1 MRHEPRRPI
10 GDVERAVELMG
21 GNALLART
29 HQALVQRLG
38 DARPARAALRGLARP
53 AEIPLS
59 YAQRRL
65 WFLDRLEGAS
75 ATYTIPLA
83 LRVRVL
89 DRAALEA
96 AVGDLV
102 ERHES
107 LRTIFPDTLGVPR
120 QLILDAVAAR
130 PRLAVTCGRSGAFGS
145 VVCCDAHRV

>member
-1 MRHEPRRPI
+1 MARAEKSFLDMIERRFAARPDVPSWPSASHRPWDRPRLLPDVRCQPLPSPVV
-10 GDVERAVELMG
+10 VERDAVLFKR
-21 GNALLART
+21 AR
-29 HQALVQRLG
+29 V
-38 DARPARAALRGLARP
+38 
-53 AEIPLS
+53 
-59 YAQRRL
+59 
-65 WFLDRLEGAS
+65 AS

-83 LRVRVL
+83 LRVRGVL